1 MINKFTIL
9 GCGSSLGSPWITN
22 FKGKL
27 SNNKKNIRTRCCA
40 HIQKGNLSILIDTS
54 PDIKY
59 QLLKNKI
66 KSLDA
71 ILYTHEHSDQTSGI
85 FEMRPFFWKNK
96 KKIPIYGSRRTI
108 RELNNKYTFCF
119 KKKYG
124 YTPIMKSNVIRNKFS
139 IRKNN
144 SKILIKSFEV
154 NHGLIN
160 ATGYLID
167 KLAYISDCKKIPEKN
182 LSYLFNLDYLIIDCL
197 KIDKHPSHL
206 NYEQAINLIRLV
218 KPKKSILT
226 NLHTDM
232 DYFKL
237 KKKLPKDI
245 IPAFDGLNFRF

>member
-1 MINKFTIL
+1 M
-9 GCGSSLGSPWITN
+9 
-22 FKGKL
+22 
-27 SNNKKNIRTRCCA
+27 
-40 HIQKGNLSILIDTS
+40 
-54 PDIKY
+54 
-59 QLLKNKI
+59 
-66 KSLDA
+66 
-71 ILYTHEHSDQTSGI
+71 
-85 FEMRPFFWKNK
+85 
-96 KKIPIYGSRRTI
+96 
-108 RELNNKYTFCF
+108 
-119 KKKYG
+119 
-124 YTPIMKSNVIRNKFS
+124 
-139 IRKNN
+139 
-144 SKILIKSFEV
+144 
-154 NHGLIN
+154 IN

-237 KKKLPKDI
+237 KKKLPKNI